1 MTLALH
7 RVFPWDQRALAGAPF
22 SPSYVP
28 VQQGSGRFDL
38 ADSPVLYLGESPE
51 HPVGEV
57 LQGFRGRPFRDGAL
71 RRFGH
76 SLALVRID
84 VPDDLAAG
92 LVDLDD
98 PARLLALALRP
109 SDVASEDRSRTR
121 EIAARLYDGGAT
133 GLRWWSTLS
142 GDWHGVVLFIARTP
156 LDGLTI
162 GMPEVLT
169 RGHPAVVAACRQLA
183 ILLP

>member
-7 RVFPWDQRALAGAPF
+7 RVFPWDPRAPDGAPF

-28 VQQGSGRFDL
+28 AQQGSGRFDL

-57 LQGFRGRPFRDGAL
+57 LQGFRGRPFRDAAL

-76 SLALVRID
+76 PLALVRID
-84 VPDDLAAG
+84 VPDVIAAG
-92 LVDLDD
+92 LADLDD
-98 PARLLALALRP
+98 PKRLIAFSLRP
-109 SDVASEDRSRTR
+109 SDVASDDRSRTR
-121 EIAARLYDGGAT
+121 EIATRLWESGAT
-133 GLRWWSTLS
+133 GLRWWSKLS

-156 LDGLTI
+156 LEGLTV
-162 GMPEVLT
+162 GAPEVLT

-183 ILLP
+183 ILLS